1 MWSARY
7 DRPLA
12 DLFAV
17 QGEMAQRIAN
27 SLGGS
32 AGAIN
37 RARLGQ
43 ARAKPD
49 DTLQAYDLYLLA
61 GEARDDG
68 TEVGNQKAQDLVRRA
83 IELDPAFARAHV
95 LLAATFRRQVQN
107 GWAPWDAAMAGW
119 LAAATRA
126 VKRDLDDGW
135 ARMVLSD
142 RYVYGNELAQSAS
155 ELRRAADLADGDAE
169 LMIETGHGLVWIG
182 QVERGID
189 LVERGIRLDPGQLDH
204 HRWALRNV
212 YFFARRFDA
221 AAEVAEASDDLLHRR
236 NFWNTGWSAERSF
249 SDEGDFLLPDAEAQ
263 RALYLESIAKAALPI
278 CATVEELAQ
287 EPDMRRLPECDVER
301 AKAALVCRK
310 R

>member
-1 MWSARY
+1 
-7 DRPLA
+7 
-12 DLFAV
+12 
-17 QGEMAQRIAN
+17 
-27 SLGGS
+27 
-32 AGAIN
+32 
-37 RARLGQ
+37 
-43 ARAKPD
+43 
-49 DTLQAYDLYLLA
+49 
-61 GEARDDG
+61 
-68 TEVGNQKAQDLVRRA
+68 
-83 IELDPAFARAHV
+83 
-95 LLAATFRRQVQN
+95 
-107 GWAPWDAAMAGW
+107 
-119 LAAATRA
+119 
-126 VKRDLDDGW
+126 
-135 ARMVLSD
+135 MVLSD
-142 RYVYGNELAQSAS
+142 RHVYGNELALSAS

-169 LMIETGHGLVWIG
+169 LMIEAGHGLVWIG

-236 NFWNTGWSAERSF
+236 NFWNTGWSVECSF

-263 RALYLESIAKAALPI
+263 RALYLENIAKAALPI
-278 CATVEELAQ
+278 CATVEELVQ

>member
-1 MWSARY
+1 
-7 DRPLA
+7 
-12 DLFAV
+12 
-17 QGEMAQRIAN
+17 
-27 SLGGS
+27 
-32 AGAIN
+32 
-37 RARLGQ
+37 
-43 ARAKPD
+43 
-49 DTLQAYDLYLLA
+49 
-61 GEARDDG
+61 
-68 TEVGNQKAQDLVRRA
+68 
-83 IELDPAFARAHV
+83 
-95 LLAATFRRQVQN
+95 
-107 GWAPWDAAMAGW
+107 
-119 LAAATRA
+119 
-126 VKRDLDDGW
+126 
-135 ARMVLSD
+135 MVLSD
-142 RYVYGNELAQSAS
+142 RHVYGNELALSAS
-155 ELRRAADLADGDAE
+155 ELRRAADLAEGDAE

-221 AAEVAEASDDLLHRR
+221 AAEVEADLARRAFLAEGP
-236 NFWNTGWSAERSF
+236 GWSAERSF

-287 EPDMRRLPECDVER
+287 EPDMRRLPECDIER